1 MTTNAT
7 PDTPDPRP
15 AVEAVRFQGPAVRG
29 RTKQA
34 AEEEQAAPQAS
45 GSDEVA
51 MHRLRHPF
59 TVETDTTPPRT

>member
-15 AVEAVRFQGPAVRG
+15 AVEAIRFQGPATRG
-29 RTKQA
+29 RTTQP
-34 AEEEQAAPQAS
+34 AEEEQTAPPAS

-59 TVETDTTPPRT
+59 SVAPDDATAM